1 MFRLLLS
8 LLVILVT
15 LSACRYWSLYRFADQ
30 FCHFDQHIE
39 VLSNQTQTQLAFAQP
54 VLPQAVFSRYFKAT
68 PYQLRNKGTEILEH
82 YRFILREQEN
92 TTEKSTTEK
101 STRRTENAPFQVTT
115 RYSLG
120 TDVPLLSG
128 GALDPQLS
136 LLFTSDFVR
145 PILRAACTD
154 DFDLSLSELDIR
166 FQLSEV
172 DAAIRPSRE
181 QFIEVFGA
189 PIDHVIGNSNTDQEL
204 NYRFDFILRQLNGL
218 DHYQEKPIE
227 MALTFVKSGA
237 LKTLKVD
244 YLNYTFELDFET
256 QTGRL
261 LVIRHSDEP

>member
-8 LLVILVT
+8 SLVILVT

-39 VLSNQTQTQLAFAQP
+39 VLSEQTRTQLAFVQP
-54 VLPQAVFSRYFKAT
+54 VLPQAVFSRYFKAI
-68 PYQLRNKGTEILEH
+68 PYQQQNNDTETREH
-82 YRFILREQEN
+82 YRFKLREQEGS
-92 TTEKSTTEK
+92 TYKSTK
-101 STRRTENAPFQVTT
+101 RTENALFQVTT
-115 RYSLG
+115 SYSLG
-120 TDVPLLSG
+120 TGIPLLSG
-128 GALDPQLS
+128 GTLGPQLS
-136 LLFTSDFVR
+136 LLFTSGFVR

-166 FQLSEV
+166 FQLS
-172 DAAIRPSRE
+172 DIDTAIRPSRA

-189 PIDHVIGNSNTDQEL
+189 PIDHIIDNDSNDQEL
-204 NYRFDFILRQLNGL
+204 NYRFDFILRQLNGQ

-227 MALTFVKSGA
+227 MTLTFVKSGA
-237 LKTLKVD
+237 LQTLKVD

-261 LVIRHSDEP
+261 LVIRHSDAP